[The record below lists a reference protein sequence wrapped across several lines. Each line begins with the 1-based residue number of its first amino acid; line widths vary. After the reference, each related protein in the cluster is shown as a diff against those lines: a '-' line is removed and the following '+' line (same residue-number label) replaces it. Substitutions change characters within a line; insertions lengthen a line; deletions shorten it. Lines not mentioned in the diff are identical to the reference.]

1 MIGTQPPSGSRH
13 RAVGSRGATG
23 TPCVGVLA
31 LQGDFREHRL
41 TFERLGADVSEVRL
55 PRQLGGLAGLVIP
68 GGESTT
74 MAKLMAAY
82 GFDEALP
89 EFLASG
95 GALWGTCAGAIALS
109 TDIVANPD
117 QPRLGLLDISV
128 DRNAYGRQVA
138 SFEADLTVK
147 GVPGTVH
154 VLFIRAPRIVRV
166 GEGVE
171 VLARWEGEPVLV
183 KAGRVMACVFHT
195 ELGDDSRVHRLF
207 LDSLARRHEAAA
219 AP

>member
-1 MIGTQPPSGSRH
+1 MIGTTQLASDEAGAS
-13 RAVGSRGATG
+13 RAVPRTVR
-23 TPCVGVLA
+23 VGVLA

-41 TFERLGADVSEVRL
+41 VLERLGADVVEVRL
-55 PRQLGGLAGLVIP
+55 PHQLDGLAGLVIP

-82 GFDEALP
+82 GLDKAIP
-89 EFLASG
+89 AFLADG

-109 TDIVANPD
+109 TEIVDNPQ

-138 SFEADLTVK
+138 SFEAALTVT
-147 GVPGTVH
+147 GLQGTVD

-171 VLARWEGEPVLV
+171 VMSRWEGEPVLV
-183 KAGRVMACVFHT
+183 RSGRVMASVFHP
-195 ELGDDSRVHRLF
+195 ELADDSRIHQLF
-207 LDSLARRHEAAA
+207 LDSLTQRDEAAA
-219 AP
+219 AT